1 MQSVPISETERT
13 EVPRPGGM
21 GYRRNF
27 VGQSGTIAAG
37 PQGFLV
43 ERRYPNPV
51 IDPHFHDVDQF
62 QVVVGGYG
70 RMGKTPVEPITF
82 QYADAYTPYGPIV
95 GMDDGI
101 AFFTLRPIA
110 SGGHWVMPGN
120 RDKMPGRAGRNIA
133 GLFDINKVLT
143 DKGHT
148 EREALIEPQEDGVD
162 AVGIRLGP
170 NAETISEE
178 SAGGGQYIL
187 VCSGT
192 LVANGKTF
200 EANSLM
206 HVEAGEPAPTLVA
219 GNDGANVLVMQ
230 YARPSDR
237 PGSDPKEMA
246 KRDPNAYAEKEVVP
260 GLKMN

>member
-1 MQSVPISETERT
+1 MQAIPISETERK

-27 VGQSGTIAAG
+27 VGASGTIAGG

-43 ERRYPNPV
+43 ERPYPKPV

-62 QVVVGGYG
+62 QVVVAGNG
-70 RMGKTPVEPITF
+70 RMGKKPVAPITF

-95 GMDDGI
+95 GFDEGI
-101 AFFTLRPIA
+101 SFFTLRPIA

-133 GLFDINKVLT
+133 GLFDVTKTLT
-143 DKGHT
+143 EEGAT
-148 EREALIEPQEDGVD
+148 EREALIDPQDDGVD

-170 NAETISEE
+170 NAETESEA
-178 SAGGGQYIL
+178 STAGGQYIS

-192 LVANGKTF
+192 LEADGKVF

-206 HVEAGEPAPTLVA
+206 HVEAGEQAPFLKA
-219 GNDGANVLVMQ
+219 GSGGANVMVLQ
-230 YARPSDR
+230 YSRPSER
-237 PGSDPKEMA
+237 PGSDPKKMA
-246 KRDPNAYAEKEVVP
+246 QRDPNAYVEKQLNP
-260 GLKMN
+260 DLKMN

>member
-1 MQSVPISETERT
+1 MQAVPISETERK

-21 GYRRNF
+21 GYRRNY

-43 ERRYPNPV
+43 ERMYPNPV

-62 QVVVGGYG
+62 QVVVAGDG
-70 RMGKTPVEPITF
+70 RMGKKKVAPITF

-95 GMDDGI
+95 GNDDGI
-101 AFFTLRPIA
+101 SFFTLRPIA

-133 GLFDINKVLT
+133 GLFDIEKTLSE
-143 DKGHT
+143 DGAT
-148 EREALIEPQEDGVD
+148 EREALIAAQEDGVD
-162 AVGIRLGP
+162 AVGLRFGP
-170 NAETISEE
+170 NAECKSEA
-178 SAGGGQYIL
+178 STAGGQYIL

-192 LVANGKTF
+192 IERDGKTF

-206 HVEAGEPAPTLVA
+206 HVEAGEDAPTLQS
-219 GNDGANVLVMQ
+219 GKDGANVLVLQ
-230 YARPSDR
+230 FARPSDR
-237 PGSDPKEMA
+237 PGSNPEEMA
-246 KRDPNAYAEKEVVP
+246 KRDPNAYVEKEMKP
-260 GLKMN
+260 DLKMN